1 MVFSSTIFIF
11 YFLPATFV
19 VYFISPYKWKNLVLL
34 LSSTF
39 FFAWGAPEFIFILL
53 VSITADYYLANFL
66 FSSTNKQRKKSL
78 LLLSIFLNLGLLIY
92 FKYANFFVDNFNS
105 ILNEFGAINVKWT
118 AIVLPIGI
126 SFFTFQ
132 KLSYVLDVF
141 RMKKEPLKKWTDFA
155 LYILLFPQ
163 LIAGP
168 IIRYTQIADQL
179 IDRKA
184 MLTIDNALL
193 GFRRFIIGL
202 SKKMLIANAL
212 GQQVD
217 LAFSNGI
224 ENLGSLSSWII
235 IIAYA
240 LQIYFD
246 FSGYSDMAI
255 GIGRMLGF
263 KIPEN
268 FKNPYIAKDIIDF
281 WRRWHITLTN
291 WFRDY
296 LFFPLAFSI
305 SNKLQ
310 KPKYLQLKTDYW
322 IYFFA
327 ALITFGLTGFWH
339 GASWSFLLWGLYH
352 GAWLVINRF
361 LLKKFFKRIGK
372 TSSILITF
380 IIVLIGWVLFRAE
393 NLNEAVVFLSQM
405 FSLETSS
412 LIFPFSFWLILTI
425 GILISFVP
433 AFGKMESFFENIRS
447 EDKRLPFFVIRY
459 TITAML
465 LILCMSEIVSTG
477 FNPFIYFRF

>member
-327 ALITFGLTGFWH
+327 ALITFGLTG
-339 GASWSFLLWGLYH
+339 
-352 GAWLVINRF
+352 
-361 LLKKFFKRIGK
+361 
-372 TSSILITF
+372 
-380 IIVLIGWVLFRAE
+380 
-393 NLNEAVVFLSQM
+393 
-405 FSLETSS
+405 
-412 LIFPFSFWLILTI
+412 
-425 GILISFVP
+425 
-433 AFGKMESFFENIRS
+433 
-447 EDKRLPFFVIRY
+447 
-459 TITAML
+459 
-465 LILCMSEIVSTG
+465 
-477 FNPFIYFRF
+477 